1 MNTIKMIK
9 ASAGS
14 GKTYRLM
21 EELTECIKAGTRPE
35 GLLATTFTVK
45 AAAELQSRIRKK
57 LLEGA
62 NPELA
67 SLAFDGLIG
76 TVNGICNR
84 LLNEYAIEAGLSPAL
99 DVLPDENADSIFNAA
114 TCNVMDRYAG
124 ELERV
129 ASRLSL
135 NPIKDNAFG
144 KTHDWKNDVRE
155 LNCLAWIVP
164 RHRHDHTVEVLLLWG
179 FRVPGWKVRAEKG

>member
-21 EELTECIKAGTRPE
+21 DNLSDCIKAGTQPE

-57 LLEGA
+57 LLEEDRT
-62 NPELA
+62 ELA
-67 SLAFDGLIG
+67 SRVFDGLIG

-99 DVLPDENADSIFNAA
+99 DVLPDENANLIFSAA
-114 TCNVMDRYAG
+114 TSEVMEQYA
-124 ELERV
+124 EEW
-129 ASRLSL
+129 
-135 NPIKDNAFG
+135 P
-144 KTHDWKNDVRE
+144 T
-155 LNCLAWIVP
+155 
-164 RHRHDHTVEVLLLWG
+164 G
-179 FRVPGWKVRAEKG
+179 FP